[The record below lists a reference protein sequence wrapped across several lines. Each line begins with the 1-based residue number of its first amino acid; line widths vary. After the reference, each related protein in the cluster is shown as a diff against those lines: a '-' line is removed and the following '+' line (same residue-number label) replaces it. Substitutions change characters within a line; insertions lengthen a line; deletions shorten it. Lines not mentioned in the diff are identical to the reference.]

1 MTTVPISA
9 PGARDV
15 RDAPFAD
22 AAQQRMVELL
32 TTLATKDG
40 VTPSTLASVQLL
52 RASCAHPRAPVMY
65 EPSIVIICQGRK
77 RGFLG
82 DQTFIYDA
90 QQYLVLSVPL
100 PFECETEASP
110 DKPLLGISIRVDP
123 TMVAELLMALN
134 DTRGSTVSDPSGL
147 YATPL
152 DVPLSSA
159 VLRLLE
165 ALALPCDSQILGPLI
180 VREICYR
187 VLTGVQGDAIRAA
200 LTHQHHFG
208 RIAKALRRIHSDYR
222 GDLDVDTLAREA
234 GMSLAVFHAHFKA
247 VTSTSPMQYVK
258 TTRLHHARLLITHDG
273 LNVSAAATR
282 VGYESASQFSREFK
296 RLFGLSPTDEQRRVR
311 ALNEPA
317 LPRPQPD
324 MPMRRYVTAV

>member
-1 MTTVPISA
+1 MNPVSLSA
-9 PGARDV
+9 PA
-15 RDAPFAD
+15 APVAD
-22 AAQQRMVELL
+22 AGRVQQRMVELL
-32 TTLATKDG
+32 MALTTKDG
-40 VTPSTLASVQLL
+40 LSPSALDSVQLMRSS
-52 RASCAHPRAPVMY
+52 RAYPRQPVMY
-65 EPSIVIICQGRK
+65 EPSIVIVCQGRK

-82 DQTFIYDA
+82 DQVFIYDA

-110 DKPLLGISIRVDP
+110 EKPLLAISIRVDL
-123 TMVAELLMALN
+123 TMIAELLMALN
-134 DTRGSTVSDPSGL
+134 DTRGNTVSEPSGI

-152 DVPLSSA
+152 DAPLSNA

-165 ALALPCDSQILGPLI
+165 ALASRSDAQILGPSI

-208 RIAKALRRIHSDYR
+208 RIAKALRRIHSDYH

-296 RLFGLSPTDEQRRVR
+296 RLFGLSPTEEQRRVR
-311 ALNEPA
+311 AMNEPV
-317 LPRPQPD
+317 PPQP
-324 MPMRRYVTAV
+324 PVPVRRYVTAV

>member
-1 MTTVPISA
+1 MTTVLLSA
-9 PGARDV
+9 PAVPVASAASTD
-15 RDAPFAD
+15 D
-22 AAQQRMVELL
+22 AAHQRMVELL
-32 TTLATKDG
+32 DALTPKDG
-40 VTPSTLASVQLL
+40 VSASALDSVQLL
-52 RASCAHPRAPVMY
+52 RSSRAYPRTPVMY
-65 EPSIVIICQGRK
+65 EPSIVIVCQGRK

-82 DQTFIYDA
+82 DQVFIYDA

-110 DKPLLGISIRVDP
+110 EKPLLAISIRVDL

-134 DTRGSTVSDPSGL
+134 DTRGSTVSEPCGI

-152 DVPLSSA
+152 DAPLSNA

-165 ALALPCDSQILGPLI
+165 ALASSSDAQILGPSI

-187 VLTGVQGDAIRAA
+187 VLTGEQGDAIRAA

-208 RIAKALRRIHSDYR
+208 RIAKALRRIHADYR

-296 RLFGLSPTDEQRRVR
+296 RLFGLSPTEEQRRVR
-311 ALNEPA
+311 AMSEPVV
-317 LPRPQPD
+317 PQPV
-324 MPMRRYVTAV
+324 MPVRRYVTAV